1 MLRMILKATPASQ
14 RSGRGYQR
22 ADEEPHDRVMRIDRT
37 REHSASFAPLPAIA
51 ERHALVPARD
61 DGLVHFLD

>member
-1 MLRMILKATPASQ
+1 
-14 RSGRGYQR
+14 
-22 ADEEPHDRVMRIDRT
+22 MRIDRT